1 MIATFLATF
10 LGIATVIQLLYW
22 LGIFSRLAFYRE
34 KREMEEPSIEQVPV
48 SVIICARNEA
58 ENLKKN
64 LPHIINQNYRSF
76 EIIVV
81 NDDSTDDTEKIILD
95 FKKKCQILELVNV
108 GKKMSAGKKAA
119 LKKGIEAARF
129 DILILTDAD
138 CRPAST
144 NWLYHMQKSFRPG
157 KDIVLGYG
165 PYEKAKSLLNTII
178 RFETLNTAIHYL
190 SFSFVGLSYMGV
202 GRNLAYRK
210 SLYQRVGG
218 FDRHAHIASGD
229 DDLFINEA
237 ADGDNTTVSLQP
249 DAWVYSIPKNTWRG
263 YYNQKS
269 RHLTTGSKYKL
280 LHVLLLAGIPASLIT
295 HYVCGLML
303 LTYPD
308 WVSFTILNYLVRIV
322 VVSILY
328 TVILKRFHE
337 HILIPWIPFL
347 DVLLVIYYLLFSPIL
362 LIGSKQRKWK

>member
-1 MIATFLATF
+1 MIIDSIAGLFIIAT
-10 LGIATVIQLLYW
+10 IIQLGYW
-22 LGIFSRLAFYRE
+22 MGIFSRLAFYPKE
-34 KREMEEPSIEQVPV
+34 DETPVNQGEAQPV
-48 SVIICARNEA
+48 SIIICARNEA

-81 NDDSTDDTEKIILD
+81 NDDSSDETEKIILD
-95 FKKKCQILELVNV
+95 FQNNCKILALVNV
-108 GKKMSAGKKAA
+108 GKKMHAGKKAA
-119 LKKGIEAARF
+119 LQLGIEAAQF
-129 DILILTDAD
+129 DILLLTDAD

-144 NWLYHMQKSFRPG
+144 NWLNRMQSVFLPR

-165 PYEKAKSLLNTII
+165 PYVKEKSLLNTII

-190 SFSFVGLSYMGV
+190 SFSFVGLPYMGV

-210 SLYQRVGG
+210 SLFQRIGG
-218 FDRHAHIASGD
+218 FDRHAHVASGD

-237 ADGDNTTVSLQP
+237 ADGDNTTVSLHP
-249 DAWVYSIPKNTWRG
+249 DAWVYSTPKRSWRG

-269 RHLTTGSKYKL
+269 RHLTTGGKYKP

-295 HYVCGLML
+295 HYVCGLL
-303 LTYPD
+303 LLATPE
-308 WVSFTILNYLVRIV
+308 WCSFTILTYLVRIV

-328 TVILKRFHE
+328 SRILKRFHE

-347 DVLLVIYYLLFSPIL
+347 DVLLVFYYLLFSPIL

>member
-1 MIATFLATF
+1 MIIKIIAVLFFLAT
-10 LGIATVIQLLYW
+10 IVQLAYW
-22 LGIFSRLAFYRE
+22 VFIFSRLAFFKE
-34 KREMEEPSIEQVPV
+34 KDHMADNAGYQPPV
-48 SVIICARNEA
+48 SIIICARNEA

-81 NDDSTDDTEKIILD
+81 NDASTDDTEKIILD
-95 FKKKCQILELVNV
+95 FKNKCQILALVNV
-108 GKKMSAGKKAA
+108 GKKILPGKKAA
-119 LKKGIEAARF
+119 LKKGIEAAQF
-129 DILILTDAD
+129 DILLLTDAD

-144 NWLYHMQKSFRPG
+144 NWLNRMQSSFRPG
-157 KDIVLGYG
+157 KEIVLGFG
-165 PYEKAKSLLNTII
+165 PYDKEKSLLNTII
-178 RFETLNTAIHYL
+178 RFESLNTAIHYL

-210 SLYQRVGG
+210 SLYQRIGG

-237 ADGDNTTVSLQP
+237 TDGDNTTVSLHP
-249 DAWVYSIPKNTWRG
+249 EAWVYSTPKRSWRG

-295 HYVCGLML
+295 HYVCGLL
-303 LTYPD
+303 LVTHPE
-308 WVSFTILNYLVRIV
+308 WVSFTILNYTVRMV
-322 VVSILY
+322 VVSIMY

-347 DVLLVIYYLLFSPIL
+347 DVLLVFYYLLFSPIL